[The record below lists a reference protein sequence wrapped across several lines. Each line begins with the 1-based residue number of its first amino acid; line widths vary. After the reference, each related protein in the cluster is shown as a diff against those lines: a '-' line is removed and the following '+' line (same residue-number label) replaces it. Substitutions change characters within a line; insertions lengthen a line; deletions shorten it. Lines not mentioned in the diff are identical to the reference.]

1 MQAMVVVCCI
11 DVEMPVYLIVDV
23 CVSRFG
29 LERACDIVVL
39 TLDVLSW
46 AVLLR
51 ADTYV
56 RDSRGG
62 DYFGGFS
69 SCFAVSIGECRSP
82 GSAFKD

>member
-1 MQAMVVVCCI
+1 MVVVGRVH
-11 DVEMPVYLIVDV
+11 VEMTVDQVVDV
-23 CVSRFG
+23 CLSRFG
-29 LERACDIVVL
+29 FERACDIVVL

-56 RDSRGG
+56 RDSGGG